1 MFWAI
6 NASYYYDLSG
16 RAELLPKGIKIGF
29 WSELTDKIKNS
40 DLYDQLEL
48 LAPEK
53 LTLALKITST
63 SCTRMMKRCTF
74 HYSVNKKHANA

>member
-1 MFWAI
+1 M
-6 NASYYYDLSG
+6 
-16 RAELLPKGIKIGF
+16 LPKGIKIGF

-63 SCTRMMKRCTF
+63 SCTRMMKGALFIIQSTKNMPTPNNR
-74 HYSVNKKHANA
+74 HGNKRKTP